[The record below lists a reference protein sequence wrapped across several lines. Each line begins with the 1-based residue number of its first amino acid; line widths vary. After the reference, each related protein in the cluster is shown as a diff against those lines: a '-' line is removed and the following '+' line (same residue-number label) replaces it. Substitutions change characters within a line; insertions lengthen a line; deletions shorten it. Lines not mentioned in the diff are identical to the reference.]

1 MKSWCTLTLATLAG
15 YALGALVL
23 QAVHAQ
29 TRPLIYYVVEVE
41 TTDADAYAKEFAP
54 KAQAIIK
61 AAGGRF
67 VAIGGSGATGAKTLM
82 PIEGDPPKRAII
94 MVWDDMEQVRS
105 WWRNPDYIALRKIVD
120 KYATFCS
127 FSVEAQ

>member
-67 VAIGGSGATGAKTLM
+67 VAIGGSGAT
-82 PIEGDPPKRAII
+82 
-94 MVWDDMEQVRS
+94 
-105 WWRNPDYIALRKIVD
+105 
-120 KYATFCS
+120 
-127 FSVEAQ
+127 